1 MKLKNTEKFH
11 DEGAEHKVTSPCNLL
26 FAVQRFSGNSLA

>member
-11 DEGAEHKVTSPCNLL
+11 DEGAEQKVTSLCNLL

>member
-11 DEGAEHKVTSPCNLL
+11 DEGAEQKVTSPSNLL